1 MYGRGILCLLQKE
14 QLINSSLVNSTIYH
28 MSMYLLPKTVIKRM
42 DKNRRKFFWHGG
54 SLKKKYHLLQWG
66 KICRSKKKGGLG
78 IKNLRKLNV
87 RLLCKWWW
95 ALENEE
101 GLWQDIVR
109 FKYVNNSPT
118 CLIPARLPDSP
129 IWSDLLKIRHVYLKG
144 RGIKINNRQSASFWL
159 DPWLGD
165 VPLC

>member
-1 MYGRGILCLLQKE
+1 
-14 QLINSSLVNSTIYH
+14 V
-28 MSMYLLPKTVIKRM
+28 
-42 DKNRRKFFWHGG
+42 
-54 SLKKKYHLLQWG
+54 QWG

-109 FKYVNNSPT
+109 LKYVKNSPT
-118 CLIPARLPDSP
+118 YLIPARLSDSLT
-129 IWSDLLKIRHVYLKG
+129 WSDLLKIRHVYLKG
-144 RGIKINNRQSASFWL
+144 RGIKTNNGQSASLCL
-159 DPWLGD
+159 DP
-165 VPLC
+165 